1 MKVKSLSCVWLFATL
16 WTVVQQPFCPWGFP
30 GKNTGVGC
38 HFLLQG
44 IFPTQGSNP
53 GLLHWRQMLY
63 PLSHQRS
70 YLIYKMES
78 FYNLHIRG
86 LWHHSMCIWFSKL
99 INIMSQKAH
108 VWCWKEAQGASPFVF
123 GHLPAS
129 LAPADHFYEIISN
142 AQERFLIS
150 MSEVT
155 ISSFVLPHRISQNL

>member
-1 MKVKSLSCVWLFATL
+1 MFRYILIATKKGNTKKESKCIKEAIHNCVCSDL
-16 WTVVQQPFCPWGFP
+16 V
-30 GKNTGVGC
+30 
-38 HFLLQG
+38 
-44 IFPTQGSNP
+44 
-53 GLLHWRQMLY
+53 
-63 PLSHQRS
+63 HQRS

>member
-1 MKVKSLSCVWLFATL
+1 MVFFKVCCPEMSDKTYNYLIYNESEVAQLCLTL
-16 WTVVQQPFCPWGFP
+16 CTRLLCPWGFP
-30 GKNTGVGC
+30 GKNTGVGW

-78 FYNLHIRG
+78 FYNLHILG

-99 INIMSQKAH
+99 INILSQKANG
-108 VWCWKEAQGASPFVF
+108 WCWKEAQGASPFVF
-123 GHLPAS
+123 QAS
-129 LAPADHFYEIISN
+129 SCFTCTSWPF
-142 AQERFLIS
+142 
-150 MSEVT
+150 
-155 ISSFVLPHRISQNL
+155 